1 MARPCYI
8 DLYVSF
14 GVAPQGVPGGV
25 IVRGRVLA
33 GHRPMLGEAGAH
45 AFERLRNSWNL
56 LETDE
61 LPGIEVAVSLLGE
74 DPAAAHRAHTDH
86 EGFFAVRVRGPMA
99 TGAHRVQAV
108 VESTVY
114 EGPPSESLA
123 LVYPP
128 GPGLAVLSDID
139 DTVLAT
145 DVRDRLAL
153 VRRVLLSTPEDLT
166 TFPGAP
172 ELYRRFAAAGI
183 PLVFISGSPW
193 NLEPRLRAFFALRGF
208 PVAPLLLK
216 DLGVGRG
223 ADSLL
228 DQESYKLRRIFMA
241 MLELPERR
249 FVLIGDSGERDP
261 EIYRRVQEEYPERVA
276 AIYIRRATAEDPQAP
291 RFAGTVVFDDF
302 ATVAQDLETR
312 GLLPAG

>member
-1 MARPCYI
+1 MTRPAYI

-14 GVAPQGVPGGV
+14 GVAPQGV

-33 GHRPMLGEAGAH
+33 GHRPLLGEAGAH
-45 AFERLRNSWNL
+45 VLERLRNSWDL

-61 LPGIEVAVSLLGE
+61 LPGVEVAVSFLG
-74 DPAAAHRAHTDH
+74 DGPAATHRAHTDH
-86 EGFFAVRVRGPMA
+86 EGFFAVRVRGPIA
-99 TGAHRVQAV
+99 PGPHRVQAA
-108 VESTVY
+108 VESPPH
-114 EGPPSESLA
+114 EGSPSDALA

-128 GPGLAVLSDID
+128 GPGLAVVSDID

-153 VRRVLLSTPEDLT
+153 ARRVLLSTPEDLT

-172 ELYRRFAAAGI
+172 ELYRRFAAAGM
-183 PLVFISGSPW
+183 PTVFISGSPW

-208 PVAPLLLK
+208 PTAPLLLK
-216 DLGVGRG
+216 DLGLGRG
-223 ADSLL
+223 ADPLI

-249 FVLIGDSGERDP
+249 LVLIGDSGERDP
-261 EIYRRVQEEYPERVA
+261 EIYRRVQEEYPDRVA
-276 AIYIRRATAEDPQAP
+276 AIYIRRATAEDPRAP
-291 RFAGTVVFDDF
+291 RFAGTVVFDDY